1 MCVGVPQPC
10 GPRSTCHRS
19 MSAFATPST
28 GRIDEK
34 NSVCPSGDTN
44 GSKSAYSPEND
55 ASSAGCQPVCGWYD
69 DVRISE
75 RSRVAGHQPT
85 DVAQYAFV
93 CDGVKVS
100 RHSQWSGVEIVPG
113 ANFVTAGQVSAA
125 AAAGSS

>member
-1 MCVGVPQPC
+1 MCTGVPHALPT
-10 GPRSTCHRS
+10 RSTFHRS
-19 MSAFATPST
+19 MSFFAAPST

-34 NSVCPSGDTN
+34 YSVRPSGDTN

-55 ASSAGCQPVCGWYD
+55 ASSAGCQPPFAGSKD

-93 CDGVKVS
+93 CDGVNVR
-100 RHSQWSGVEIVPG
+100 RHSQ
-113 ANFVTAGQVSAA
+113 
-125 AAAGSS
+125 